1 MTPILLRILA
11 CALLGAGAT
20 GWHAGSDALRL
31 GQRVLTEVS
40 ATGPTAPPAVSGE
53 ADLTQVDPLTWRMV
67 SLRMPDHSHP
77 GSYLEVEL
85 LRPLGWINER
95 KAAVGRW
102 INFSVPELRISGM
115 AEVTGIDAC
124 PPIES
129 GYGRVVLGTFTS
141 VSSDVY
147 ELKLAGQDEAIGVTY
162 GHPIWSLDR
171 GDWIAAGAL
180 RPGERLATAAGAA
193 VVESVTA
200 QRGERRVYN
209 LSVEGDRRYLV
220 GSVAVLAHNA
230 RPCTPTQ
237 LQAVK
242 DAMTA
247 DPSDFGIGV
256 LHEPT
261 GNVYLTTMK
270 QIPNQNGHAGF
281 VEQLG
286 LQQSE
291 CKGFQLFR
299 ASGRFV
305 AVNNSHLNGTQGQPG
320 SLQMPESLFG
330 SILSQLKSMG
340 L

>member
-193 VVESVTA
+193 VVESVTVLP
-200 QRGERRVYN
+200 GERRVYN

-220 GSVAVLAHNA
+220 GSVAVLAHNVGISCDLDVPA
-230 RPCTPTQ
+230 LDSTGKLHGELPPRGTIPRNWSREDMEELVPQ
-237 LQAVK
+237 L
-242 DAMTA
+242 
-247 DPSDFGIGV
+247 
-256 LHEPT
+256 
-261 GNVYLTTMK
+261 
-270 QIPNQNGHAGF
+270 
-281 VEQLG
+281 
-286 LQQSE
+286 
-291 CKGFQLFR
+291 R
-299 ASGRFV
+299 ASIAKRQADMHNPNLGWDYRHRDRLV
-305 AVNNSHLNGTQGQPG
+305 A
-320 SLQMPESLFG
+320 E
-330 SILSQLKSMG
+330 SQLLRLIEKYLLGS
-340 L
+340 

>member
-1 MTPILLRILA
+1 M
-11 CALLGAGAT
+11 
-20 GWHAGSDALRL
+20 
-31 GQRVLTEVS
+31 LTEVS
-40 ATGPTAPPAVSGE
+40 VSGPGAPPPVSGE
-53 ADLTQVDPLTWRMV
+53 PDQTQVDPETWRVV
-67 SLRMPDHSHP
+67 SLRMLDDRHP
-77 GSYLEVEL
+77 GSYYEMDL
-85 LRPLGWINER
+85 LQPPGWIARNN
-95 KAAVGRW
+95 AAAGRW
-102 INFSVPELRISGM
+102 IDLSLPELQISGM
-115 AEVTGIDAC
+115 AQVTGIGQC

-141 VSSDVY
+141 VSSNVY
-147 ELKLAGQDEAIGVTY
+147 ELKLSGRDETIGVTY

-193 VVESVTA
+193 VVESVIA
-200 QRGERRVYN
+200 QPGERRVYN

-230 RPCTPTQ
+230 RPCTPAQ